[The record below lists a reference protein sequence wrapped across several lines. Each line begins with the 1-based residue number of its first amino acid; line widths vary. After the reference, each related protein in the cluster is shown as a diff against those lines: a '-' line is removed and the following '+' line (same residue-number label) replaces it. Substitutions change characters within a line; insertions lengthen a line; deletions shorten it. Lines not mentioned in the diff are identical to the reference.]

1 MCERGRKGLPVMCAG
16 QFGVVG
22 IHSGCANGHIDGA
35 GVALGVTVRRAD
47 YDRRRAARVAAAP
60 EKLERV
66 DTIECPLIAA
76 ERFGDG
82 SLPVAQTGFGLT
94 GDVEECRVDVGVIGG
109 QLQSARAT
117 VGQST
122 DRPPLR
128 IGINR
133 EMRLD
138 PGRHIEGEIGVGVT
152 AP

>member
-47 YDRRRAARVAAAP
+47 YDRRCAARVAAGS

-82 SLPVAQTGFGLT
+82 STPVAQTDRRCRGMSGT
-94 GDVEECRVDVGVIGG
+94 RRGDWW
-109 QLQSARAT
+109 T
-117 VGQST
+117 VAERTCHRRTIHRSPT
-122 DRPPLR
+122 LADRYQP
-128 IGINR
+128 
-133 EMRLD
+133 
-138 PGRHIEGEIGVGVT
+138 
-152 AP
+152 